1 MNNTYTE
8 IQEKVIDKT
17 LAFVKETLYG
27 EGSGHDYWHVYRV
40 WNNAKAL
47 AKSETCNSYIVE
59 LGALLHDIADHK
71 FHGGDLTVGP
81 RVAREFLE
89 KLTVEEEV
97 ISAVCKII
105 ATISFKGAKVESKM
119 STIEGMIV
127 QDADRLDAIGAI
139 GIARTFA
146 YGGHKGHEM
155 YNPDI
160 KPQLHESFEAY
171 ANSKGTT
178 INHFYEKLLLLKDL
192 MNTETAKKV
201 AEKRHNY
208 MEEFLEQFYNEWNGV
223 M

>member
-1 MNNTYTE
+1 MDNYTKT
-8 IQEKVIDKT
+8 QVSVINKT
-17 LAFVKETLYG
+17 LDFVKETLFG

-47 AKSETCNSYIVE
+47 AKGEQCNTYIVE

-89 KLTVEEEV
+89 NLEVEEE
-97 ISAVCKII
+97 IIAAVCEII
-105 ATISFKGAKVESKM
+105 ATVSFKGAKVESKM
-119 STIEGMIV
+119 KTTEGMIV

-139 GIARTFA
+139 GVARTFA

-155 YNPDI
+155 YNPNI
-160 KPQLHESFEAY
+160 SPQLHENFEDY
-171 ANSKGTT
+171 KNSKGTT

-192 MNTETAKKV
+192 MNTHTGKKA
-201 AEKRHNY
+201 AEKRHKY
-208 MEEFLEQFYNEWNGV
+208 MEDFLAQFYDEWNGII
-223 M
+223 